1 MKQVVPE
8 YYTAFRC
15 AAGACGHTCCAG
27 WEIDIDAQSL
37 ERYRAMKGEL
47 GRKMKDRIQMGE
59 DGAFFA
65 MTPEGKCPF
74 LNKDGLCDLILEAGE
89 RELCQ
94 ICRDHPRYWNEF
106 SDRDE
111 IGLGFCCEEA
121 CRLILRYEEPMRLK
135 VTEDGDDVPDDEEV
149 LFTEERERLW
159 NIIRDRRMPVM
170 ERVRKLAAE
179 AEVPY
184 FFDIQSLRQYMRTL
198 ECMDPVWYGLLERMD
213 GSVLKSRDAFS
224 HEIEIALEQLMATLI
239 YRHFARVLDG
249 ETEQENLRWIL
260 RMWQTVLMVG
270 GADGKLTLEK
280 LEEATRMFSAEIEYS
295 DENPQL
301 LTDFLAGECTPFE
314 EQVYAFVRQIPK
326 GRVATYGTV
335 ARGIGCPGGARA
347 VGNALHR
354 NPDPDWTPCF
364 RIVNTKGKLAEQFGD
379 GGIPGQRK
387 RLERDGICVRG
398 DRVELAQYAW
408 VPENGE

>member
-1 MKQVVPE
+1 MKKVVPE
-8 YYTAFRC
+8 YYTDFRC
-15 AAGACGHTCCAG
+15 VAGACKHTCCAG
-27 WEIDIDAQSL
+27 WEIDIDAESL
-37 ERYRAMKGEL
+37 KRYRRMKGDL
-47 GRKMKDRIQMGE
+47 GRKMKARIHMGE
-59 DGAFFA
+59 EGAFFA
-65 MTPEGKCPF
+65 MTAEGRCPF
-74 LNKDGLCDLILEAGE
+74 LNRDGLCELILEAGE
-89 RELCQ
+89 EELCQ

-106 SDRDE
+106 HDRDE

-121 CRLILRYEEPMRLK
+121 CRLILRYEDPMRLK
-135 VTEDGDDVPDDEEV
+135 VIEDGDDEPDPEEE

-159 NIIRDRRMPVM
+159 DIIRDRRRPVM
-170 ERVRKLAAE
+170 TRVRQFAAE

-184 FFDIQSLRQYMRTL
+184 FFDIEPLKRYMCTL
-198 ECMDPVWYGLLERMD
+198 ECMDPAWYRMLEGMD
-213 GSVLKSRDAFS
+213 TNVLKSRDAFS
-224 HEIEIALEQLMATLI
+224 HEIEIALEQLMAALI

-260 RMWQTVLMVG
+260 RMWQTVVMVAG
-270 GADGKLTLEK
+270 EDGEMTLEK
-280 LEEATRMFSAEIEYS
+280 LEEATRLFSAEIEYS

-314 EQVYAFVRQIPK
+314 ECVYAFVRQIPK

-335 ARGIGCPGGARA
+335 AKGIGCPGGARA

-379 GGIPGQRK
+379 GGKDGQRK
-387 RLERDGICVRG
+387 RLEKDGICVSG
-398 DRVELAQYAW
+398 DHVDLGQYGW
-408 VPENGE
+408 VPENGD